1 MYSSSTRVSRE
12 PSSWKNRASL
22 LNMEC
27 APIALAF
34 GLLHVSDVIEI
45 LKEASSFLHL
55 RIDPIVSRFGLL
67 GCCSSSRYHWWVHSS
82 MVKMQRSSR
91 PVLPS
96 ASATNHR
103 RSQVRSV
110 SESTGVLS
118 GLFMHAHAP
127 TPSPWLA
134 RCRTAVERV
143 CWLVTP
149 VHPNAVE
156 QVGGATIHHKFAAGK
171 SLLCSISTI
180 YHQFQ
185 RSSRV
190 TLFV

>member
-1 MYSSSTRVSRE
+1 MAIRCTVLRLEFQESQAPERTELHKWTWNV
-12 PSSWKNRASL
+12 PPL
-22 LNMEC
+22 LW
-27 APIALAF
+27 LF
-34 GLLHVSDVIEI
+34 GLLHVSDEIEI

-156 QVGGATIHHKFAAGK
+156 QVGGATI
-171 SLLCSISTI
+171 
-180 YHQFQ
+180 Q
-185 RSSRV
+185 RSSYV
-190 TLFV
+190 TLVSTVVLCYTSCLIQK